1 MSKRKTTETP
11 DQRLARL
18 RAAGLKGGL
27 TTKRRML
34 AANPY
39 YYEELGLI
47 GGSKLAAARG
57 SEYYSAL
64 GRIGSA
70 TRIARKMKSMSK

>member
-39 YYEELGLI
+39 Y
-47 GGSKLAAARG
+47 
-57 SEYYSAL
+57 SAL

-70 TRIARKMKSMSK
+70 TRIATKIKAQASKEEDK